1 MSHHGIWCEACD
13 AAMPHLAALRCPVC
27 AVPTPNGEVC
37 GRCLK
42 KPPAFSN
49 TVAAYSYDFP
59 LDRLIQALKYNEQIV
74 LASMFAEKLSQR
86 IDRCSL
92 PDCML
97 AMPLHPARQKN
108 RGFNQA
114 QLIAR
119 PLSKSLGLPLLSHAC
134 QRLRDTPSQTSLPFD
149 ERTRNMRGAFDCN
162 ADLAGKNVALVDD
175 VMTTGASMDALAN
188 AALAKGA
195 ASVKAWVVA
204 RTR

>member
-1 MSHHGIWCEACD
+1 
-13 AAMPHLAALRCPVC
+13 MPHLAALRCPVC